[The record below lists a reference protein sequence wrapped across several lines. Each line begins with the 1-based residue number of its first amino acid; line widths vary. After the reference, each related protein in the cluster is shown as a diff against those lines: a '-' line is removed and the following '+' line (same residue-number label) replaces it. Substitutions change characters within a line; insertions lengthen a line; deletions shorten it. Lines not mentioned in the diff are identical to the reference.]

1 MDSKYV
7 KVDLL
12 NIGLF
17 RKATPDDIK
26 EDNIVF
32 LIGDG
37 DEMYKKTIEKV
48 YRPDDDWKAFC
59 AEDGCIYGLYD
70 LWVLKSGME
79 LEKRVQKLEGIIEE
93 IISSLMSY
101 NG

>member
-12 NIGLF
+12 SIGLF
-17 RKATPDDIK
+17 RKATPDDIVK
-26 EDNIVF
+26 GNIVF
-32 LIGDG
+32 VIG
-37 DEMYKKTIEKV
+37 DEMHRKTIEEV

-59 AEDGCIYGLYD
+59 AEDGCRYGLYD

-79 LEKRVQKLEGIIEE
+79 LEKRVQKLEGIIEQ
-93 IISSLMSY
+93 ISGSL
-101 NG
+101 NAL